1 MLAGDLV
8 KQLSPGKSEMSYA
21 CWTKQTCQSSQVP
34 SPTRPHM
41 IVFDLDEGAGTKKV
55 PLPPERT
62 YEPTLTEDM
71 LKELRIVG
79 LRIEAH
85 CHGVHQDI
93 EWAFCGGQ
101 LYILQT
107 RRAKVA

>member
-1 MLAGDLV
+1 
-8 KQLSPGKSEMSYA
+8 
-21 CWTKQTCQSSQVP
+21 
-34 SPTRPHM
+34 M
-41 IVFDLDEGAGTKKV
+41 IVFDLDKGAGTKKV
-55 PLPPERT
+55 PLPPEKT
-62 YEPTLTEDM
+62 HEPTLTEDM
-71 LKELRIVG
+71 LKELGIVG

-85 CHGVHQDI
+85 YHGVPQDI

>member
-1 MLAGDLV
+1 MILAGDLV

-34 SPTRPHM
+34 SPTRLQM
-41 IVFDLDEGAGTKKV
+41 TVFDLDKGAGTKKV
-55 PLPPERT
+55 PLPPEKT
-62 YEPTLTEDM
+62 HEPELTEDM
-71 LKELRIVG
+71 LKELRI
-79 LRIEAH
+79 EAH
-85 CHGVHQDI
+85 CHGVPQDT